1 MKQRESWQKQHP
13 DGSFSLAQQ
22 KGAGGAEVHG
32 AGGGRFGPSD
42 VPGPRATEQSPEQN
56 RAETSLRNAP
66 KKPGIRHPLEGIR
79 VIDLTKI
86 VAGPNATRLLATMGA
101 EVIRVEWHDQRALDM
116 LRMIRP
122 SVPGGDAD
130 SLNRSGL
137 FNNLNAGKYGITLNM
152 SLPQGRDLF
161 KRLIAKASVL
171 CENYS
176 PEQME
181 SWGLGYQELR
191 QINPELIY
199 LQITGMGKSGT
210 YDAYRSVGPTAQAL
224 SGLTHMSGLSEPMPP
239 AGWGY
244 SYLDHSTG
252 YYGAMFVLA
261 AMMKRRRTGR
271 GCYIDLSQTE
281 TGLMLSGTAVLEAQ
295 ATARA
300 TERYGNRMPFAQWA
314 PHGAFRCRGT
324 DEWLTIA
331 IQNDEQWTQLVAEM
345 GSPQWAQASRLA
357 HASGRKAH
365 EDELERRLAEFTQGE
380 DRYELMHRLQR
391 RGIPV
396 GAVQNAADRCERD
409 AQLKQR
415 GYFIALP
422 QSEIGTWP
430 IEGFPAKFQNTSINV
445 GGPPGRAA
453 PLIGEDNDY
462 VYRQLLGL
470 TPEEL
475 AALKEDWV
483 I

>member
-1 MKQRESWQKQHP
+1 MKQSEISQGHLAELSSSPQLSGDRENVA
-13 DGSFSLAQQ
+13 D
-22 KGAGGAEVHG
+22 AGLRKKA
-32 AGGGRFGPSD
+32 AN
-42 VPGPRATEQSPEQN
+42 SP
-56 RAETSLRNAP
+56 
-66 KKPGIRHPLEGIR
+66 PLQGIR

-86 VAGPNATRLLATMGA
+86 VAGPNATRMLATMGA
-101 EVIRVEWHDQRALDM
+101 EVVRVEWHDQRALDM

-122 SVPGGDAD
+122 GVPGGDAQ

-137 FNNLNAGKYGITLNM
+137 FNNLNSGKYSITLNM

-176 PEQME
+176 PNQME
-181 SWGLGYQELR
+181 SWGLDYPALS
-191 QINPELIY
+191 QINPQLIY

-210 YDAYRSVGPTAQAL
+210 YNAYRSVGPTAQAL
-224 SGLTHMSGLSEPMPP
+224 SGLTHMSGLPEPMPP

-252 YYGAMFVLA
+252 YYGAIFVLA
-261 AMMKRRRTGR
+261 ALMKRRRTGR

-295 ATARA
+295 LTGKP
-300 TERYGNRMPFAQWA
+300 TGRYGNRMPFAEWA
-314 PHGAFRCRGT
+314 PHGAFRCRGK
-324 DEWLTIA
+324 DEWIAIA
-331 IQNDEQWTQLVAEM
+331 IQNDQQWAQLVDEM
-345 GSPQWAQASRLA
+345 GSPEWARASRFVQ
-357 HASGRKAH
+357 ASGRKAN
-365 EDELERRLAEFTQGE
+365 EGELERLLSEFTRDQ
-380 DRYELMHRLQR
+380 DRYDLMGRLQR
-391 RGIPV
+391 RRIPA

-409 AQLKQR
+409 PQLKSR
-415 GYFIALP
+415 NYFTELP

-430 IEGFPAKFQNTSINV
+430 IEEFPAKTKNTPLAV

-462 VYRQLLGL
+462 VYREVLGL
-470 TPEEL
+470 TPAEI
-475 AALKEDWV
+475 AALKEDW
-483 I
+483 II

>member
-1 MKQRESWQKQHP
+1 MQ
-13 DGSFSLAQQ
+13 
-22 KGAGGAEVHG
+22 
-32 AGGGRFGPSD
+32 
-42 VPGPRATEQSPEQN
+42 PGKR
-56 RAETSLRNAP
+56 R
-66 KKPGIRHPLEGIR
+66 PLSGIR

-86 VAGPNATRLLATMGA
+86 VAGPNATRMLATMGA

-122 SVPGGDAD
+122 GVPGGDPT

-137 FNNLNAGKYGITLNM
+137 FNNLNAGKYGVTLNM
-152 SLPQGRDLF
+152 SLPQGRELF

-181 SWGLGYQELR
+181 SWELGYSVLR

-210 YDAYRSVGPTAQAL
+210 YNAYRSVGPTAQAL
-224 SGLTHMSGLSEPMPP
+224 SGLTHMSGLPEPMPP

-252 YYGAMFVLA
+252 YYGAIFVLA
-261 AMMKRRRTGR
+261 ALVRRRRTGQ

-295 ATARA
+295 T
-300 TERYGNRMPFAQWA
+300 TGKSTLRYGNRMPFAQWA
-314 PHGAFRCRGT
+314 PHGAFRCRGV
-324 DEWLTIA
+324 DEWIA
-331 IQNDEQWTQLVAEM
+331 IGIQNDEQWAQLVEEM
-345 GSPQWAQASRLA
+345 GSPEWAREQRFTR
-357 HASGRKAH
+357 ASGRKSH
-365 EDELERRLAEFTQGE
+365 EDELERFVAEFTKDH
-380 DRYELMHRLQR
+380 DRYELMNRLQR
-391 RGIPV
+391 RQIPAA
-396 GAVQNAADRCERD
+396 AVQNAADRCDRD
-409 AQLKQR
+409 PQLKQR
-415 GYFIALP
+415 GYFVPLP

-430 IEGFPAKFQNTSINV
+430 IEDFPARFQNTPISV

-462 VYRQLLGL
+462 VYREVLGL
-470 TPEEL
+470 TAEEI
-475 AALKEDWV
+475 AALKEDW
-483 I
+483 II

>member
-1 MKQRESWQKQHP
+1 ME
-13 DGSFSLAQQ
+13 
-22 KGAGGAEVHG
+22 AGKC
-32 AGGGRFGPSD
+32 R
-42 VPGPRATEQSPEQN
+42 
-56 RAETSLRNAP
+56 
-66 KKPGIRHPLEGIR
+66 PLEGIR

-86 VAGPNATRLLATMGA
+86 VAGPNATRMLATMGA

-122 SVPGGDAD
+122 AVPGGDPS

-181 SWGLGYQELR
+181 SWELGYSVLS
-191 QINPELIY
+191 QINPQLIY

-210 YDAYRSVGPTAQAL
+210 YNAYRSVGPTAQAL
-224 SGLTHMSGLSEPMPP
+224 SGLTQMSGLPEPMPP

-252 YYGAMFVLA
+252 YYGAIFVLA
-261 AMMKRRRTGR
+261 ALMRRRRTGQ

-295 ATARA
+295 ITGKQ

-324 DEWLTIA
+324 DEWITIA
-331 IQNDEQWTQLVAEM
+331 IQNDDQWLQLLEEM
-345 GSPQWAQASRLA
+345 GSPEWARDSRFA
-357 HASGRKAH
+357 HSHDRKAH
-365 EDELERRLAEFTQGE
+365 EDELERLLSEFTQSR
-380 DRYELMHRLQR
+380 DRYELMAALQQ
-391 RGIPV
+391 RGIPA
-396 GAVQNAADRCERD
+396 GAVQNAPDRCERD
-409 AQLKQR
+409 PQLQHR
-415 GYFIALP
+415 GYFIPLP

-430 IEGFPAKFQNTSINV
+430 VENFPAKFQSTPISV
-445 GGPPGRAA
+445 GGPPERAA

-462 VYRQLLGL
+462 VYREILGL
-470 TPEEL
+470 TPEEI
-475 AALKEDWV
+475 AAFKEDW
-483 I
+483 II